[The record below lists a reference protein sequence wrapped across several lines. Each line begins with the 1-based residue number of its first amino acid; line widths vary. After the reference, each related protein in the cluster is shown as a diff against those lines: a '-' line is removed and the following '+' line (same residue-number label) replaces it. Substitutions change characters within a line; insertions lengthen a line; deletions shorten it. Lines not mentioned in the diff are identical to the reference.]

1 MKAYR
6 AHRLAG
12 PQGLVLEE
20 AEEPKPG
27 PGEVVIA
34 VEAVG
39 LELADLATVSGER
52 APRPKLPFTP
62 GLQVAGRIVA
72 RGARLRGH
80 ALDSAVTAFVPW
92 GGLAER
98 VVAVAAACVAIPDEL
113 PMPQAA
119 ALPFAYGGALLALG
133 NKASLKSGQSVL
145 VLGAGGHAGLAAV
158 AVAKAM
164 GAIVIAVAS
173 GAERLT
179 YAQELDADHILDA
192 GLVSI
197 AKGVED
203 ATAGKG
209 VDVVYDPVGGEAS
222 SAALA
227 ALAPEGTYVTAGFAS
242 GKAPVFDTVKLFA
255 RGGSLLTANTVL
267 SAENDPAAMGTA
279 IARVVGWVKAGQF
292 VPRIAAQFS
301 FAEIRPAFDY
311 VASRRGSGA
320 VIVKLE
326 NQAPKLL

>member
-27 PGEVVIA
+27 SGEVVIG

-39 LELADLATVSGER
+39 LELADLAAVSGER
-52 APRPKLPFTP
+52 RPRPNIPFTP
-62 GLQVAGRIVA
+62 GLEVAGRIVA
-72 RGARLRGH
+72 RGARVRGH
-80 ALDSAVTAFVPW
+80 AVGSPVTAFVPW

-98 VVAVAAACVAIPDEL
+98 VVTASAACVAIPENL
-113 PMPQAA
+113 SMPQAA
-119 ALPFAYGGALLALG
+119 ALPFAYGGAFMALD
-133 NKASLKSGQSVL
+133 NKAGLKSGQSVL

-164 GAIVIAVAS
+164 GAVVIAVAS
-173 GAERLT
+173 GAERLSQ
-179 YAQELDADHILDA
+179 AKELGADHIVDA

-197 AKGVED
+197 ASGVED
-203 ATAGKG
+203 ATKGKG

-222 SAALA
+222 SAALS
-227 ALAPEGTYVTAGFAS
+227 ALSPEGLIVSAGFAS
-242 GKAPVFDTVKLFA
+242 GKAPVIDAVKLFS

-267 SAENDPAAMGTA
+267 AVENDPGAAGA
-279 IARVVGWVKAGQF
+279 ALARVVGWVKAGRF

-301 FAEIRPAFDY
+301 FAEMRPAFDY
-311 VASRRGSGA
+311 VAGRRGAGA
-320 VIVKLE
+320 VIVKVEGLS
-326 NQAPKLL
+326 PKLL

>member
-34 VEAVG
+34 VEAAG

-52 APRPKLPFTP
+52 LPRPKTPFTP
-62 GLQVAGRIVA
+62 GLEVAGRIAA
-72 RGARLRGH
+72 RGGRVRG
-80 ALDSAVTAFVPW
+80 LAVSSPVVAFVPW

-98 VVAVAAACVAIPDEL
+98 VVTASAACVAIPESFG
-113 PMPQAA
+113 MPQAA
-119 ALPFAYGGALLALG
+119 ALPFAYGGAFLALDT
-133 NKASLKSGQSVL
+133 KAGLKSGQSVL
-145 VLGAGGHAGLAAV
+145 VLGAGGHAGLAAI
-158 AVAKAM
+158 AVAKAL
-164 GAIVIAVAS
+164 GAVVIAVAS
-173 GAERLT
+173 GAERL
-179 YAQELDADHILDA
+179 AQARELGADHIVDA

-197 AKGVED
+197 ASGVED
-203 ATAGKG
+203 ATKGKG
-209 VDVVYDPVGGEAS
+209 VDVVFDPVGGDAS

-227 ALAPEGTYVTAGFAS
+227 ALAPEGRFVSAGFAS
-242 GKAPVFDTVKLFA
+242 GKAPVFDPVRLFS

-267 SAENDPAAMGTA
+267 AAEQDPAAMGA
-279 IARVVGWVKAGQF
+279 ALARVVGWVKAGQF

-301 FAEIRPAFDY
+301 FAEMRPAFDY
-311 VASRRGSGA
+311 VAGRRGSGA
-320 VIVKLE
+320 VIVKIE
-326 NQAPKLL
+326 GQSPKLL

>member
-27 PGEVVIA
+27 TGEVLIG

-39 LELADLATVSGER
+39 LELADLAAVAGER
-52 APRPKLPFTP
+52 RPRPKLPFTP

-72 RGARLRGH
+72 RGARVRGH
-80 ALDSAVTAFVPW
+80 AVDSPVIAFVPW

-98 VVAVAAACVAIPDEL
+98 VVAASAACVAVPDNL
-113 PMPQAA
+113 TMFQAA
-119 ALPFAYGGALLALG
+119 ALPFAYGGAFMALDD
-133 NKASLKSGQSVL
+133 KAGIKTGQTVL
-145 VLGAGGHAGLAAV
+145 VLGAGGHAGLAAIS
-158 AVAKAM
+158 VAKAL
-164 GAIVIAVAS
+164 GAVVIAVAS
-173 GAERLT
+173 GAERLSQ
-179 YAQELDADHILDA
+179 AKELGADHIVDA

-197 AKGVED
+197 ASGVEE
-203 ATAGKG
+203 ATKGKG

-222 SAALA
+222 SAALS
-227 ALAPEGTYVTAGFAS
+227 ALSPEGRIVLAGFAS
-242 GKAPVFDTVKLFA
+242 GKAPIIDAVKLFSC
-255 RGGSLLTANTVL
+255 GGSLLTANTVL
-267 SAENDPAAMGTA
+267 AAEKNPAAMGA
-279 IARVVGWVKAGQF
+279 ALARVVGWVKDGQF

-320 VIVKLE
+320 VIVKVEGLS
-326 NQAPKLL
+326 PKLL